1 MFTKFVLLQTKAK
14 SNLAPNVL
22 ENEWLSFEQ
31 MIAPGGVVGN
41 SEPVKSS
48 DFLVNG
54 IVAYPGMKRAGSTG
68 ESGLALEEQSSA
80 SSESETGKD

>member
-1 MFTKFVLLQTKAK
+1 VKGKTHLT
-14 SNLAPNVL
+14 PTVL

-31 MIAPGGVVGN
+31 MIAPGGGGN
-41 SEPVKSS
+41 TDPVKSS

-54 IVAYPGMKRAGSTG
+54 IVAYPGMKSSQNPA

-80 SSESETGKD
+80 SNESDAGS